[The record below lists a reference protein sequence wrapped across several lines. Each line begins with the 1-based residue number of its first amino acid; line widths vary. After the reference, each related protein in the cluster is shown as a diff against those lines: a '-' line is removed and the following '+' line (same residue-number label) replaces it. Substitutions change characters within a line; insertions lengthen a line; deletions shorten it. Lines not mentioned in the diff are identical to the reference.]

1 FGARYRQLA
10 LDYAYRDGDLG
21 DNHRISF
28 AVRFGASTPQRQA
41 QARAK
46 LEAEVNSMLTARV
59 VEMERSHVDNSMAE
73 ADSLFEAGDL
83 ERAAGLYERVL
94 LWDPENAA
102 AENRLVEYSAASS
115 LSAVCDGKIK
125 AAQNDQVLLADIL
138 KSSIDLYANRRFA
151 EALSGFD
158 EALRVAPNTKLALE
172 YAGKCRAAIGDIVRR
187 ARSDAAARAK
197 RGDFDGAI
205 LALES
210 VREYGSFDPS
220 IAKELEEYK
229 SGRREA
235 GRAEAETA
243 SAEARA
249 GAATAG
255 NADDR
260 TLDEKYRSGIAEFN
274 AGRFDRA
281 TELFL
286 KVWTARPDYYNV
298 TELLTK
304 AYLFVGM
311 GYYSDNKYPEAID
324 AWQRALTVDPDNS
337 KAKRYLSKTREE
349 MQKLEGAHNG
359 R

>member
-1 FGARYRQLA
+1 VEGLFYSKRA
-10 LDYAYRDGDLG
+10 LSYAPGD
-21 DNHRISF
+21 
-28 AVRFGASTPQRQA
+28 
-41 QARAK
+41 
-46 LEAEVNSMLTARV
+46 
-59 VEMERSHVDNSMAE
+59 
-73 ADSLFEAGDL
+73 
-83 ERAAGLYERVL
+83 
-94 LWDPENAA
+94 
-102 AENRLVEYSAASS
+102 SAASS